1 MRKKRKMTNEDL
13 RVELGHFKWL
23 NELDFEDV
31 EEAIERSLDER
42 VVKTRTVTSN
52 KRYPD
57 GYIYQE
63 VLLYIVLENFTEFLF
78 YRAARHY
85 GKEGCKE
92 HNAIVNAKL
101 KRIRKFVK
109 GKLLKELIK

>member
-1 MRKKRKMTNEDL
+1 MTTEDL

-42 VVKTRTVTSN
+42 VVKTRTVTSS

-78 YRAARHY
+78 YRTARHY
-85 GKEGCKE
+85 GKEGCRE

-101 KRIRKFVK
+101 RRIRKFVK
-109 GKLLKELIK
+109 GKPLKELIK